1 MLSRLKYCF
10 QSSAR
15 WYVLLRPRP
24 RPLLTFKIV
33 EALVNDQVQLTSD
46 EWRGLFIIQGDN
58 VDSKWMQSLARLPDI
73 MQRGQ
78 NALESPC
85 VPPSTLLQ
93 LIHEIRS
100 LHAEYQPVLTELRE
114 RFCGPGG
121 NMASFAQD
129 SADLSPILVA
139 HFSRTYGL
147 GLMVGI
153 IMNSILNAL
162 DHESLH
168 LRQDSS
174 QMADEILQLAEF
186 SRQYRPL
193 GAMYMTICLRA
204 AWMGAIEPETKAEIR
219 AVLLDYHKDL
229 QGSRA
234 HVSITELEWLVE
246 RFNLTR
252 PEPLD
257 MCHVSVEVE
266 GENRWS
272 STQA

>member
-1 MLSRLKYCF
+1 M
-10 QSSAR
+10 
-15 WYVLLRPRP
+15 
-24 RPLLTFKIV
+24 
-33 EALVNDQVQLTSD
+33 
-46 EWRGLFIIQGDN
+46 QGDN

-78 NALESPC
+78 DAVENPC

-100 LHAEYQPVLTELRE
+100 LHAEYQPILTELRE

-121 NMASFAQD
+121 NMALFTQDFAD
-129 SADLSPILVA
+129 ISPNLVA

-162 DHESLH
+162 DHETLH
-168 LRQDSS
+168 LRQDSA

-193 GAMYMTICLRA
+193 GAMY
-204 AWMGAIEPETKAEIR
+204 PETKAEIR

-234 HVSITELEWLVE
+234 HVSITELEWLVK

-252 PEPLD
+252 PDPLG

-266 GENRWS
+266 GENPWG